1 MRTIRKQ
8 VVVALLLTMLMSWAT
23 VFVIRYTEIRRPETG
38 LLDAMMRDSARQA
51 LLSVPTSLLQS
62 KVTPDDD
69 HFALPDADLPR
80 FEKIFQFWSLDDK
93 RLLLS
98 SPGTM
103 TDPLVRDYSD
113 GFHDVMLEGE
123 PWRVYALS
131 DRDGRIQ
138 VQFAKSHRRLN
149 DDAGAR
155 MRTGLEFQTILFVI
169 LTGVTWWVIRRAF
182 RTVDRARAAI
192 LNRSD
197 MDLTPLP
204 RSGMPGELQPFISA
218 INHLLRRLAASL
230 ERERQ
235 FLADAA
241 HELRTPL
248 SAMSTYAEIAATSGN
263 QPVRDQAV
271 EKLRD
276 VAARTSR
283 QVEQLLDHARMQRLN
298 ERQPEPV
305 DLGRVVEMVVRDSEV
320 LAARK
325 GQRISLDVQPA
336 SVTGEVDAL
345 GVLLR
350 NLLDNALRYTA
361 EGGRV
366 AVECGTLPNGKAR
379 LSVKD
384 NGPGIAMAER
394 ERVFDRFYR
403 VPGTPEPG
411 SGIGLSLVAHIAAS
425 HGARLDWGPGL
436 DGRGVG
442 FTVTF

>member
-1 MRTIRKQ
+1 MKTMRKQ
-8 VVVALLLTMLMSWAT
+8 VAMALLLTMLMSWAT
-23 VFVIRYTEIRRPETG
+23 AFAIRYNEIRRAETG
-38 LLDAMMRDSARQA
+38 LLDTMMRDSARQA
-51 LLSVPTSLLQS
+51 LLSVPTSLLHS
-62 KVTPDDD
+62 RISPDDE
-69 HFALPDADLPR
+69 HFELPDADAPR
-80 FEKIFQFWSLDDK
+80 FEKIFQFWSLQDR

-98 SPGTM
+98 SPGTL
-103 TDPLVRDYSD
+103 DEPLVGDFSE
-113 GFHDVMLEGE
+113 GFHDIRLDGKT
-123 PWRVYALS
+123 WRVYALS

-138 VQFAKSHRRLN
+138 VQFAKSHQQLN
-149 DDAGAR
+149 DDAVAR

-182 RTVDRARAAI
+182 RPVEQARESI
-192 LNRSD
+192 LSRSD

-204 RSGMPGELQPFISA
+204 RAGMPGELQPFISA

-248 SAMSTYAEIAATSGN
+248 SAMSTYAEVAATGGSP
-263 QPVRDQAV
+263 PVRQQAV

-276 VAARTSR
+276 VAARTAR
-283 QVEQLLDHARMQRLN
+283 LVEQLLDHARVQRLD
-298 ERQPEPV
+298 ERQAQPV
-305 DLGRVVEMVVRDSEV
+305 ELGPLVEMIVRDSEA

-325 GQRISLDVQPA
+325 RQRISLNVQPA
-336 SVTGEVDAL
+336 SVSGEVDAL

-361 EGGRV
+361 AGGRIAV
-366 AVECGTLPNGKAR
+366 ACGTLPDGKVR

-384 NGPGIAMAER
+384 NGPGIAPAER

-403 VPGTPEPG
+403 IPGTPENG
-411 SGIGLSLVAHIAAS
+411 SGIGLALVAHIAAS

-436 DGRGVG
+436 DGAGVG
-442 FTVTF
+442 VTVTF